1 MKKSL
6 VLVAAMAIVPMF
18 AAAAP
23 LFPDAKND
31 HWAADALRRLAA
43 QGLVEGYPDGTFK
56 GDRAASRYEVAMV
69 VARLLAKMEQSNASF
84 ATKEQLEEVRK
95 LALALKD
102 ELAALG
108 VRVTNLEENVGL
120 LDARVTELERI
131 TFYGSFESRTTA
143 QSFHN
148 DGQVDNDFS
157 RNGAGVKGNP
167 YLNYNTAVGSSVGP
181 TFRPQVQGVIPV
193 VDYRN
198 GRALVNGVGFTAVAR
213 LGIKNRIDEDNEF
226 GMEIAGYTSQGNQN
240 IDAYWGASAPYLAN
254 PWTANQTALG
264 LGGQNN
270 SPWSRVVFDHAWYEH
285 KPSKTR
291 LTIGYYDSLRMDP
304 FIYAGQTNNNTYG
317 PARFGGFGLQLLG
330 RFDVGED
337 QDLQYEVFGSRFG
350 DGGNIYAGTNYT
362 QLAFGGD
369 LMYRNH
375 NWDVKFNWARY
386 YADSPEANGPLVG
399 LENITNVAYL
409 NSTGWSQVQWV
420 NPPGYF
426 AGQTQT
432 LGAGQVANGAFLPNQ
447 VDIRP
452 IAGWNGNADNTL
464 GITSGA
470 GNYGSQSQNTYGLS
484 THFWLPLGEE
494 KGKEG
499 LRFTGE
505 YAHSDYKSNRNSAY
519 VSKGNLG
526 RVEVAAI
533 LDEGNLTLNL
543 AGLRV
548 DPNYNPAV
556 FNASLLG
563 IRFVRTYNFLGR
575 FALYDNGNYP
585 HNRQGILFKGNYWFN
600 EKHTSLGFKANFL
613 QQTQTSLYDVR
624 VPGNGLSPGIPTNA
638 VLGFSP
644 GFFDPMFAGFAHPN
658 LYGTRSGNSFDA
670 NLNPLE
676 NPRGSEQNFGFY
688 AKHILDE
695 PRLTFDFA
703 VERNHYQRNSS
714 LGPAQGGSQN
724 QVDLKSD
731 YGLLGLTWG
740 VNADW
745 SLRGGLELVH
755 TYGHHDPGGLYNGFA
770 NATGQTNFSNV
781 DSLQT
786 IPFIGFD
793 DQLTKTTSWGM
804 DFRYYTTSDH
814 VDGAVYAGAGLASIG
829 ASANPFSWSGPQ
841 VSSYY
846 KMTF

>member
-1 MKKSL
+1 MKNSL
-6 VLVAAMAIVPMF
+6 LLMVALAMVPTV
-18 AAAAP
+18 ATAAP

-69 VARLLAKMEQSNASF
+69 VARLLARMEQANSTF
-84 ATKEQLEEVRK
+84 ATKEQLEEVGK
-95 LALALKD
+95 LALALQA

-108 VRVTNLEENVGL
+108 VRVTNLEENVGR
-120 LDARVTELERI
+120 LDERVTELERI

-148 DGQVDNDFS
+148 DGEPDNDFS
-157 RNGAGVKGNP
+157 RGGAGVNSIP
-167 YLNYNTAVGSSVGP
+167 FINYNNAVGSSAGP

-213 LGIKNRIDEDNEF
+213 LGLKNRIDADNEF
-226 GMEIAGYTSQGNQN
+226 GLEIAGYTAQGNQN
-240 IDAYWGASAPYLAN
+240 IDSYWGASAPYLAN
-254 PWTANQTALG
+254 PWTLNQTALG

-270 SPWSRVVFDHAWYEH
+270 APWSRVVFDHAWYEH

-291 LTIGYYDSLRMDP
+291 LTLGYYETLRMDS

-317 PARFGGFGLQLLG
+317 PGRFGGFGMQLLG
-330 RFDVGED
+330 QFDVGED
-337 QDLQYEVFGSRFG
+337 QDLKYEVFGSRFG

-362 QLAFGGD
+362 HLAFGGD

-375 NWDVKFNWARY
+375 NWDAKFNWVRY
-386 YADSPEANGPLVG
+386 YGDSPEANGPLVG
-399 LENITNVAYL
+399 LENITNLAYL
-409 NSTGWSQVQWV
+409 NSAGWSQLQWV

-426 AGQTQT
+426 AGQSQV
-432 LGAGQVANGAFLPNQ
+432 LGAGQVNNGAFVTNQ

-464 GITSGA
+464 GINSGA

-484 THFWLPLGEE
+484 THYWLPLGEE
-494 KGKEG
+494 NSKEG
-499 LRFTGE
+499 LKFTGE
-505 YAHSDYKSNRNSAY
+505 YGHSDFKSNRNSSY

-526 RVEVAAI
+526 RVELAAV
-533 LDEGNLTLNL
+533 LAEGNLTLNL
-543 AGLRV
+543 AGMRI
-548 DPNYNPAV
+548 DPNYNPAI

-585 HNRQGILFKGNYWFN
+585 QNREGILFKGNYWFN
-600 EKHTSLGFKANFL
+600 EKHTSVGFKANFL

-638 VLGFSP
+638 VIGFSP
-644 GFFDPMFAGFAHPN
+644 GFFDPVFAGFAHPN
-658 LYGTRSGNSFDA
+658 VYGTRSGNSFDA

-676 NPRGSEQNFGFY
+676 NPRGSEENFGFY

-695 PRLTFDFA
+695 PRLTFDLA

-731 YGLLGLTWG
+731 YGLLGLSWG

-745 SLRGGLELVH
+745 TVRTGLEVVH

-770 NATGQTNFSNV
+770 NATGQTNFANV
-781 DSLQT
+781 NSLQT
-786 IPFIGFD
+786 IPFFGFD
-793 DQLTKTTSWGM
+793 NQLSKNTSWGM
-804 DFRYYTTSDH
+804 DFRYYTTTDH
-814 VDGAVYAGAGLASIG
+814 VDSAVYAGAGLGSIG
-829 ASANPFSWSGPQ
+829 ATANPFAWSGPQ